1 MISATFAS
9 PRLLSGLSTK
19 PGAPRIQT
27 SPTAAEMG
35 AHPLSRFALFAQT
48 PDGMLARLSRDV
60 TRHSFKAGEHIW
72 HTGACAAHFT
82 LIDHGIVEI
91 ERTRRSGDGMV
102 LGLFGTGESV
112 GLPAALG
119 GNPYPANA
127 LALSSEVEI
136 VQVRSQAVLQLMH
149 EYLPLALAINH
160 ALLQHNAALRSS
172 IEIVGAGAVPK
183 RLAAL
188 FLFLGRRFGRK
199 DTLGTLHIDLA
210 LTREQIGRLVSA
222 RVETVIRIISRWQKA
237 GWLRSGRDEI
247 EIARVDM
254 LRRMLDAG

>member
-1 MISATFAS
+1 M
-9 PRLLSGLSTK
+9 
-19 PGAPRIQT
+19 PRIQT
-27 SPTAAEMG
+27 GSTTAGLG
-35 AHPLSRFALFAQT
+35 AHPLSRFALFAQI
-48 PDGMLARLSRDV
+48 PDTMLARLSRDV
-60 TRHSFKAGEHIW
+60 TRHDFKAGERIW
-72 HTGACAAHFT
+72 HAGATAMHVT

-102 LGLFGTGESV
+102 LGLFGAGESV
-112 GLPAALG
+112 GLPATLA

-127 LALSSEVEI
+127 FALSDAV
-136 VQVRSQAVLQLMH
+136 AVLQVRAQPVLQMMR

-199 DTLGTLHIDLA
+199 DGLGTLHIHLT

-237 GWLRSGRDEI
+237 GWLRSGRDGI
-247 EIARVDM
+247 EISRVDM